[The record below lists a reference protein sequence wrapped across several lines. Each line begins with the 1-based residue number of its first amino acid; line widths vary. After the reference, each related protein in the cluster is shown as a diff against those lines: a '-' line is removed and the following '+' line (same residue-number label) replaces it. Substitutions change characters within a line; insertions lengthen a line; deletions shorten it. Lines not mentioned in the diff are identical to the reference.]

1 MSSPPL
7 MWLLLRHC
15 NWYQMWNGFFEE
27 FRLSLEM
34 KTLTFQINCTYV
46 GGNTLSWS
54 FGQYLQNSRA
64 KSLMHVKFHSIW
76 PVALHSERSGD
87 LLLMIPWKFIRFLYS
102 QMLPKQGTV
111 CRESDEWV
119 VRHLALLIYQFTT
132 IEVESLMTTMRRT
145 VFIVDSL
152 LLMSNSWFW
161 HRVLLQWIVIF
172 GSAPCS
178 GSWTEPML
186 VLVPWILSY

>member
-7 MWLLLRHC
+7 MWRLSRHC

-87 LLLMIPWKFIRFLYS
+87 LLLMIPWKFIRFLLTNVAKAVNCL
-102 QMLPKQGTV
+102 QRV
-111 CRESDEWV
+111 RWV
-119 VRHLALLIYQFTT
+119 GCSTSGVVDIPIYYY
-132 IEVESLMTTMRRT
+132 RG
-145 VFIVDSL
+145 
-152 LLMSNSWFW
+152 W
-161 HRVLLQWIVIF
+161 VLDDNHAKNCFHCWLIVID
-172 GSAPCS
+172 
-178 GSWTEPML
+178 
-186 VLVPWILSY
+186 V